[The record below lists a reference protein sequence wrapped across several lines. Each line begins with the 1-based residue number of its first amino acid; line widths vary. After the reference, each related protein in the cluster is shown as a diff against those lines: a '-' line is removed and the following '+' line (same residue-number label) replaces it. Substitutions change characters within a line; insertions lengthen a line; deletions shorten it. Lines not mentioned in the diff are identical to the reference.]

1 MTWAAIAAAGLV
13 SWLIAKKLGNWLGF
27 ILGMIA
33 GIIAAWGALVLY
45 VSAIESGQHYAD
57 LIYTLGEAG
66 AAKLVSSMAM
76 NGLKAASGVAIACA
90 FLGMRKG
97 GKTAASV

>member
-1 MTWAAIAAAGLV
+1 MTWIAVASSGLV

-27 ILGMIA
+27 TLGMIV
-33 GIIAAWGALVLY
+33 GIIAAWAALVLY

-57 LIYTLGEAG
+57 LTYTIGEEG
-66 AAKLVSSMAM
+66 AARLVSSMAM
-76 NGLKAASGVAIACA
+76 NSLKAASGVAIACA

-97 GKTAASV
+97 RKA